1 MKKIYCLKLISKICC
16 AAAFAFITAA
26 AFISCENFMKGEES
40 ARELERLISLAN
52 APSSTV
58 LFKSDSSMGTFL
70 SGSSKELKIGYE
82 TEILFSA
89 NLENGLLDTFVA
101 QSITDSSKDMA
112 QYITIKMLDRDDEKA
127 LYKFSVTLL
136 KQAPDIVVKPV
147 FISYPVIQSYSPKTD
162 SSPVYANTPITVTFN
177 IPMEAETV
185 LPSQSLFNYSNIFIT
200 CNNQSIEEYLET
212 PVFNSSKTILTLK
225 PKDEFLGY
233 LISLK
238 ETFVSINVSFG
249 SNIAARTGT
258 IELPLRQ
265 DENVA
270 FTVKFK
276 PEVEKNPPVKADFFA
291 SSQDYSLAD
300 LSELLSSQSASQLKR
315 FNQDDISVKGNYT
328 VEEYSA
334 KVVQNVTSEQVYIY
348 GYYYDDD
355 SGVKSVSVTW
365 QYTNNKDGVVL
376 KSEPHTPDT
385 FYTDVKNDQAEF
397 LAIGKYVLFKI
408 KYQISDDD
416 GAYLFN
422 VSVCDSCYNRSQE
435 ESFTAIKDAELNI
448 ASLKPFNLYHDIET
462 NNSSADQRYNKLE
475 DYLNNP
481 DFNEILK
488 TLKFVYGK
496 PVYSSVEDP
505 DLVDIFVKYI
515 NKEQE
520 EVTEPVYH
528 DEQNKRLYV
537 HKLDVEYVHDL
548 KITIIVKDKFDH
560 VETRDFYF
568 PPQPQKYSDS
578 NAIYFAPGT
587 KATEA
592 FSMYYNENEG
602 TYSLGVQIEEINR
615 CGDFLFANPDDG
627 KTFFIYEN
635 DMLYSELSADYVFGP
650 QVEHGS
656 TNWFEESQELKLP
669 PDIYLD
675 NMEITPGISD
685 DQHHY
690 SLTVTLPDDIWYG
703 LEDTYDYIALYSYP
717 EDPSVV
723 GVYEKGC
730 LTTKINYEKVNPGT
744 KSFFIAGI
752 KDGKRSNYS
761 YSSDNP
767 DGKQDYDWYDS
778 TTSDIDKK
786 IYKESPPFLDSFRK
800 AAWFL
805 PGLKEQYGTT
815 KFLPPCAKVDEYLAV
830 PDTSG
835 KIDALELVIDHAYRY
850 TYSGKTI
857 GKSKEY
863 FIYEIDGGDL
873 YIPIIEWHYGMNS
886 IAVTLENEHGTT
898 SYGQNFTISESPL
911 VYHVPQNLPA
921 AETSLEFDPTEFDVP
936 QEAGSTAYICYLDAD
951 GWHDDFMEHIYDENT
966 KPSTVWQKTVVDG
979 KYKWSLKTPYQLQQ
993 NVFIKVIT
1001 VLDWGEYISSEL
1013 FYNGKPSGGEL
1024 TDKFIDMGD
1033 YYLVSSNKP
1042 VYLYTVATMQP
1053 YKECSKWSVHDWDT
1067 LHYKANEQCFD
1078 FTSNDSSNLR
1088 FYAPD
1093 TSWMREGY
1101 NYVTVAHFADGH
1113 SVISKVRQK

>member
-1 MKKIYCLKLISKICC
+1 MKKIYCLKLVSKICC

-70 SGSSKELKIGYE
+70 SGSSKELKIGNE

-112 QYITIKMLDRDDEKA
+112 QYVTIKMLDRDDEKA

-136 KQAPDIVVKPV
+136 KQAPDIVIKPV

-185 LPSQSLFNYSNIFIT
+185 LPLQSLFNYSNIVIQ
-200 CNNQSIEEYLET
+200 CNNQSIEEYFET
-212 PVFNSSKTILTLK
+212 PAFNSSKTILTLK

-238 ETFVSINVSFG
+238 ETFVSVNVSFG

-265 DENVA
+265 DENAA

-276 PEVEKNPPVKADFFA
+276 PEVERNPPVKADFFA
-291 SSQDYSLAD
+291 SSQDYSIAD

-315 FNQDDISVKGNYT
+315 FNQDDISIKGNYT
-328 VEEYSA
+328 VEEYRA
-334 KVVQNVTSEQVYIY
+334 KVLQNVTSEQVYIY

-355 SGVKSVSVTW
+355 SGVKSVSVTR
-365 QYTNNKDGVVL
+365 QYTNNEDGVVL
-376 KSEPHTPDT
+376 KSEPHTTDT
-385 FYTDVKNDQAEF
+385 FYIDVNNDQAEF

-422 VSVCDSCYNRSQE
+422 VSVCDSCYNPSQE
-435 ESFTAIKDAELNI
+435 ESFTAIKDTEINI
-448 ASLKPFNLYHDIET
+448 ESLKPFNLYHDIET
-462 NNSSADQRYNKLE
+462 NNSSADQRYYKLE
-475 DYLNNP
+475 DYLNEP

-515 NKEQE
+515 NKNKE

-528 DEQNKRLYV
+528 DEQNKRLYEY
-537 HKLDVEYVHDL
+537 KLDVDYVHDL

-568 PPQPQKYSDS
+568 PPQPQKYSGS

-587 KATEA
+587 KATDA
-592 FSMYYNENEG
+592 FTMYYDEG
-602 TYSLGVQIEEINR
+602 NSEYSLGVQIEDINR
-615 CGDFLFANPDDG
+615 CGDFLFANSGDS
-627 KTFFIYEN
+627 KTYFIYEN
-635 DMLYSELSADYVFGP
+635 DMLFSELSTYVLGP
-650 QVEHGS
+650 QIEQGS
-656 TNWFEESQELKLP
+656 TNWFEESQELRLP
-669 PDIYLD
+669 SGISLSS
-675 NMEITPGISD
+675 MEFTPGISD
-685 DQHHY
+685 DQYHY
-690 SLTVTLPDDIWYG
+690 SLTVTLPQDIW
-703 LEDTYDYIALYSYP
+703 DCIKDKYDYIALYSNPDSPYF
-717 EDPSVV
+717 E
-723 GVYEKGC
+723 GVYEKDC
-730 LTTKINYEKVNPGT
+730 RTTKINYKYVNDGT

-752 KDGKRSNYS
+752 KDGKRSN

-800 AAWFL
+800 AAWYL
-805 PGLKEQYGTT
+805 PILKKRTKPP

-835 KIDALELVIDHAYRY
+835 KIDTLELVIDHAYRY

-873 YIPIIEWHYGMNS
+873 YIPIIEWHYGLNS
-886 IAVTLENEHGTT
+886 IAVTLENENGTA
-898 SYGQNFTISESPL
+898 SYGENFTISESPL
-911 VYHVPQNLPA
+911 VYHVPQDLPA
-921 AETSLEFDPTEFDVP
+921 AETSLEFDPTEFEVP
-936 QEAGSTAYICYLDAD
+936 QNTGSTAYICYLDAD
-951 GWHDDFMEHIYDENT
+951 GWHDDFIEYIWDEE
-966 KPSTVWQKTVVDG
+966 SSVWQKTEEYG
-979 KYKWSLKTPYQLQQ
+979 KYKWSLKTPHPLQQ
-993 NVFIKVIT
+993 DVFIKVIT
-1001 VLDWGEYISSEL
+1001 VLGFGDYISSEL
-1013 FYNGKPSGGEL
+1013 FYNGEPSGGEL

-1067 LHYKANEQCFD
+1067 LHYKSNEQCFD
-1078 FTSNDSSNLR
+1078 FTSNDFSNLR